1 MRWLLSDKLSSSVTK
16 IKYILNRHGL
26 FSGGKMSKELTKVV
40 DEIGREKGIARELL
54 YDALRESILAAVARK
69 IGKLL
74 EPDVNIDIDKGTIEI
89 LLPKEVCESVDD
101 KWTEV
106 HIDEADPYKEN
117 PQLGDVVMVPTTLE
131 ELGRQAALVA
141 KQKLF
146 EKLRDAEKQV
156 VLDQFQDRIG
166 EIVNGVVLKTDRENL
181 IINIGKTEAV
191 LPKREMIGGDF
202 FNRGDYVRALLLD
215 IRLIKGWPQLILS
228 RTHPAFMRKLFE
240 TEIPE
245 VFEGIIDVK
254 AVSREPGDRAKVA
267 VYTTHSSIDP
277 VGACI
282 GLKGVRINAISNELR
297 GEKIDVIEW
306 SPDSIKFVCNAI
318 SPAEV
323 VLTNVFE
330 DEETIE
336 IVVPDDQLS
345 LAIGKKGQNVR
356 LAAKL
361 TEWRLDVLKESE
373 YAEIRKER
381 MQDQEQELKDFYE
394 MYNLENLSGMTDELQ
409 NSLIEAGYDDIE
421 KLSNA
426 SFHELK
432 QAMECGE
439 DQAVSVINMALDYL
453 ASKFDELEEEE
464 EELEEETE
472 AAEEADE
479 VIETVQ
485 ETAEITVEEAEIQAE
500 KDKDTE

>member
-1 MRWLLSDKLSSSVTK
+1 
-16 IKYILNRHGL
+16 
-26 FSGGKMSKELTKVV
+26 MSKELTRVV

-54 YDALRESILAAVARK
+54 QEALEESILAAVARK

-74 EPDVNIDIDKGTIEI
+74 EPDVTVDIDKGTIEI
-89 LLPKEVCESVDD
+89 LLPKEVCEGVDD
-101 KWTEV
+101 KWTEIF
-106 HIDEADPYKEN
+106 IDDAVEFKEN
-117 PQLGDVVMVPTTLE
+117 PQLGDVIMVPATLE

-156 VLDQFQDRIG
+156 VLDQFQDKIG
-166 EIVNGVVLKTDRENL
+166 EIVNGVVLKTDRDNL
-181 IINIGKTEAV
+181 IVNIGKTEAV

-215 IRLIKGWPQLILS
+215 IRIVKGWPQLILS
-228 RTHPAFMRKLFE
+228 RTHPEFMRKLFE

-323 VLTNVFE
+323 VLTNIFE

-381 MQDQEQELKDFYE
+381 MHDQEQELKDFYE
-394 MYNLENLSGMTDELQ
+394 MYNLDNLDGLSEDLKNG
-409 NSLIEAGYDDIE
+409 LIEAGYDDIE

-426 SFHELK
+426 SFEEVAEVL
-432 QAMECGE
+432 ECGDDE
-439 DQAVSVINMALDYL
+439 AVSVINMALDYL
-453 ASKFDELEEEE
+453 AHKF
-464 EELEEETE
+464 EELEDDTGEEDDKET
-472 AAEEADE
+472 DE
-479 VIETVQ
+479 
-485 ETAEITVEEAEIQAE
+485 ETAEKEP
-500 KDKDTE
+500 DTEDEE

>member
-1 MRWLLSDKLSSSVTK
+1 
-16 IKYILNRHGL
+16 
-26 FSGGKMSKELTKVV
+26 MSKELTKVV
-40 DEIGREKGIARELL
+40 DELGREKGISRDILCE
-54 YDALRESILAAVARK
+54 ALRESILAAVARK

-74 EPDVNIDIDKGTIEI
+74 EPDVEVDIDRGIIDI
-89 LLPKEVCESVDD
+89 LLPKEVCEGVDD
-101 KWTEV
+101 KWTEIY
-106 HIDEADPYKEN
+106 IDDAQQYKEN
-117 PQLGDVVMVPTTLE
+117 AQLGDVIMVPTTLE

-146 EKLRDAEKQV
+146 EKIREAEKQV
-156 VLDQFQDRIG
+156 VLDQFQDRVG
-166 EIVNGVVLKTDRENL
+166 DVVNGVVLKTDRDNL

-202 FNRGDYVRALLLD
+202 YNRGDYVRALLLD
-215 IRLIKGWPQLILS
+215 IKIVKGWPQLILS
-228 RTHPAFMRKLFE
+228 RTHPQFLKKLFE
-240 TEIPE
+240 VEIPE
-245 VFEGIIDVK
+245 VYEGIIDVK

-267 VYTTHSSIDP
+267 VYTMNSSIDP

-306 SPDSIKFVCNAI
+306 SPDPIKFVCNAI
-318 SPAEV
+318 SPADV

-330 DEETIE
+330 DEDTIE

-381 MQDQEQELKDFYE
+381 MQDQEQELKEFYE
-394 MYNLENLSGMTDELQ
+394 IYNLENLSVLSAEEV
-409 NSLIEAGYDDIE
+409 SKLIEAGLDDIE

-426 SFHELK
+426 SPHEVADAVSK
-432 QAMECGE
+432 GE
-439 DQAVSVINMALDYL
+439 DEAVNIINAAIDFL
-453 ASKFDELEEEE
+453 ASKFEDMDSEENEE
-464 EELEEETE
+464 N
-472 AAEEADE
+472 
-479 VIETVQ
+479 
-485 ETAEITVEEAEIQAE
+485 
-500 KDKDTE
+500 

>member
-1 MRWLLSDKLSSSVTK
+1 
-16 IKYILNRHGL
+16 
-26 FSGGKMSKELTKVV
+26 MSKELTKVV

-54 YDALRESILAAVARK
+54 QEALEESILAAVARK

-74 EPDVNIDIDKGTIEI
+74 EPDVEVDIEKGIIDI

-101 KWTEV
+101 KFTEI
-106 HIDEADPYKEN
+106 HIDVADEFKEN
-117 PQLGDVVMVPTTLE
+117 PQLGDVIMVPTTLE

-146 EKLRDAEKQV
+146 EKLREAEKQV
-156 VLDQFQDRIG
+156 VLDQFQDKIG
-166 EIVNGVVLKTDRENL
+166 EIINGVVLKTDRDNL
-181 IINIGKTEAV
+181 IVNIGKTEAV

-215 IRLIKGWPQLILS
+215 IRIIKGWPQLILS
-228 RTHPAFMRKLFE
+228 RTHPEFMKKLFE

-267 VYTTHSSIDP
+267 VYTTNSSIDP

-323 VLTNVFE
+323 VLTNIFE

-381 MQDQEQELKDFYE
+381 MQDQEQEMKDFYE
-394 MYNLENLSGMTDELQ
+394 MYNLDNLEELDAD
-409 NSLIEAGYDDIE
+409 NIHGLIEAGLDDIE

-426 SFHELK
+426 SFDEVSDAL
-432 QAMECGE
+432 ECEE
-439 DQAVSVINMALDYL
+439 DKAVSIINMALDYL
-453 ASKFDELEEEE
+453 SNKL
-464 EELEEETE
+464 EELEDD
-472 AAEEADE
+472 EEADE
-479 VIETVQ
+479 DTDEDIDSEDSEQAET
-485 ETAEITVEEAEIQAE
+485 TEEAEIVP
-500 KDKDTE
+500 DTENE

>member
-1 MRWLLSDKLSSSVTK
+1 
-16 IKYILNRHGL
+16 
-26 FSGGKMSKELTKVV
+26 MSKELTKVV

-54 YDALRESILAAVARK
+54 HEALRESILAAVARK

-74 EPDVNIDIDKGTIEI
+74 EPDVLIDIDKGIIEI

-106 HIDEADPYKEN
+106 HIDDAGPYKEN
-117 PQLGDVVMVPTTLE
+117 PQLGDVVMVPATLE

-146 EKLRDAEKQV
+146 EKLREAEKQV

-166 EIVNGVVLKTDRENL
+166 EIVNGVVLKTDRDNL
-181 IINIGKTEAV
+181 IVNIGKTEAI

-202 FNRGDYVRALLLD
+202 YNRGDYVRALLLD

-228 RTHPAFMRKLFE
+228 RTHPEFMKKLFE

-267 VYTTHSSIDP
+267 VYTTNSSIDP

-306 SPDSIKFVCNAI
+306 SPDSIRFVCNAI
-318 SPAEV
+318 SPADV
-323 VLTNVFE
+323 VLTNIFE

-394 MYNLENLSGMTDELQ
+394 MYNLENLSKLDEEIREG
-409 NSLIEAGYDDIE
+409 LIEAGYDDIE

-426 SFHELK
+426 SFHELRE
-432 QAMECGE
+432 ALDCEE

-453 ASKFDELEEEE
+453 ASKFEELEDEV
-464 EELEEETE
+464 EELEEEAE
-472 AAEEADE
+472 AAEETEE
-479 VIETVQ
+479 VLEN
-485 ETAEITVEEAEIQAE
+485 AEEAETEAE
-500 KDKDTE
+500 KEKDTE

>member
-1 MRWLLSDKLSSSVTK
+1 
-16 IKYILNRHGL
+16 
-26 FSGGKMSKELTKVV
+26 MSKELTKVV

-54 YDALRESILAAVARK
+54 QDALRESILAAVARK

-74 EPDVNIDIDKGTIEI
+74 EPDVEIDIDKGIIEI
-89 LLPKEVCESVDD
+89 LLPKEVCEEVDD
-101 KWTEV
+101 KWTEI
-106 HIDEADPYKEN
+106 HIDDSDPYKEN
-117 PQLGDVVMVPTTLE
+117 PQLGDVIMVPTTLE

-146 EKLRDAEKQV
+146 EKLREAEKQV

-166 EIVNGVVLKTDRENL
+166 EIVNGVVLKTDRDNL
-181 IINIGKTEAV
+181 IVNIGKTEAI

-215 IRLIKGWPQLILS
+215 IRLVKGWPQLILS
-228 RTHPAFMRKLFE
+228 RTHPEFMKKLFE

-267 VYTTHSSIDP
+267 VYTTNSSIDP

-323 VLTNVFE
+323 VLTNIFE

-394 MYNLENLSGMTDELQ
+394 MYNLDNLEGVDTETVAGLV
-409 NSLIEAGYDDIE
+409 EAGYDDIE

-426 SFHELK
+426 SFDEVAEVL
-432 QAMECGE
+432 ECSE
-439 DQAVSVINMALDYL
+439 DKAVSIINMALDYL
-453 ASKFDELEEEE
+453 TSKF
-464 EELEEETE
+464 EELESDDSGEAEESETAEEAEEAEETE
-472 AAEEADE
+472 ENESAETD
-479 VIETVQ
+479 T
-485 ETAEITVEEAEIQAE
+485 
-500 KDKDTE
+500 DTEDEK

>member
-1 MRWLLSDKLSSSVTK
+1 
-16 IKYILNRHGL
+16 
-26 FSGGKMSKELTKVV
+26 MSKELTKVV

-54 YDALRESILAAVARK
+54 QEALEESIFAAVARK

-74 EPDVNIDIDKGTIEI
+74 EPDVFVDIDKGTIEI

-101 KWTEV
+101 KWTEI
-106 HIDEADPYKEN
+106 HIDNADEFKEN
-117 PQLGDVVMVPTTLE
+117 PQLGDVIMVPATLE

-166 EIVNGVVLKTDRENL
+166 EIVNGVVLKTDRDNL

-215 IRLIKGWPQLILS
+215 IRIIKGWPQLILS
-228 RTHPAFMRKLFE
+228 RTHPEFMKKLFE

-267 VYTTHSSIDP
+267 VYTTNSSIDP

-323 VLTNVFE
+323 VLTNIFE

-381 MQDQEQELKDFYE
+381 MQDQEQDLKEFYE
-394 MYNLENLSGMTDELQ
+394 MYNLDNLEGLDADTMH
-409 NSLIEAGYDDIE
+409 SLIEAGYDDIE

-426 SFHELK
+426 DFKEVAQEL
-432 QAMECGE
+432 ECE
-439 DQAVSVINMALDYL
+439 EEKAVSLINMALDYL
-453 ASKFDELEEEE
+453 ANKFDELEDEIEEAE
-464 EELEEETE
+464 EAADTEEKEETE
-472 AAEEADE
+472 EP
-479 VIETVQ
+479 ETD
-485 ETAEITVEEAEIQAE
+485 T
-500 KDKDTE
+500 DTEND

>member
-1 MRWLLSDKLSSSVTK
+1 M
-16 IKYILNRHGL
+16 
-26 FSGGKMSKELTKVV
+26 
-40 DEIGREKGIARELL
+40 L
-54 YDALRESILAAVARK
+54 YLK
-69 IGKLL
+69 Q
-74 EPDVNIDIDKGTIEI
+74 
-89 LLPKEVCESVDD
+89 
-101 KWTEV
+101 TE
-106 HIDEADPYKEN
+106 D
-117 PQLGDVVMVPTTLE
+117 
-131 ELGRQAALVA
+131 
-141 KQKLF
+141 
-146 EKLRDAEKQV
+146 
-156 VLDQFQDRIG
+156 
-166 EIVNGVVLKTDRENL
+166 NL
-181 IINIGKTEAV
+181 IVNIGKTEAV

-215 IRLIKGWPQLILS
+215 IRIVKGWPQLILS
-228 RTHPAFMRKLFE
+228 RTHPEFMRKLFE

-323 VLTNVFE
+323 VLTNIFE

-381 MQDQEQELKDFYE
+381 MHDQEQELKDFYE
-394 MYNLENLSGMTDELQ
+394 MYNLDNLDGLSEDLKNG
-409 NSLIEAGYDDIE
+409 LIEAGYDDIE

-426 SFHELK
+426 SFEEVAEVL
-432 QAMECGE
+432 ECGDDE
-439 DQAVSVINMALDYL
+439 AVSVINMALDYL
-453 ASKFDELEEEE
+453 AHKF
-464 EELEEETE
+464 EELEDDTGEEDDKET
-472 AAEEADE
+472 DE
-479 VIETVQ
+479 
-485 ETAEITVEEAEIQAE
+485 ETAEKEP
-500 KDKDTE
+500 DTEDEE

>member
-1 MRWLLSDKLSSSVTK
+1 
-16 IKYILNRHGL
+16 
-26 FSGGKMSKELTKVV
+26 MSKELTKVV

-54 YDALRESILAAVARK
+54 HEALSEAILAAVARK

-74 EPDVNIDIDKGTIEI
+74 EPDVIIDIDKGII
-89 LLPKEVCESVDD
+89 DIMLPKEVCESVDD

-106 HIDEADPYKEN
+106 HIDEADKYKEN
-117 PQLGDVVMVPTTLE
+117 PQLGDVVMVPATLE

-166 EIVNGVVLKTDRENL
+166 EILNGVVLKTDRDNL
-181 IINIGKTEAV
+181 IVNIGKTEAI
-191 LPKREMIGGDF
+191 LPKREMISGDF
-202 FNRGDYVRALLLD
+202 FNRGDYVRAYLLD
-215 IRLIKGWPQLILS
+215 IKLIKGWPQLILS
-228 RTHPAFMRKLFE
+228 RTHPEFMKKLFE

-254 AVSREPGDRAKVA
+254 AVAREPGDRAKVA
-267 VYTTHSSIDP
+267 VYTTNSSIDP

-282 GLKGVRINAISNELR
+282 GLKGVRINSISNELR

-306 SPDSIKFVCNAI
+306 SPDPVRFVCNAI
-318 SPAEV
+318 SPADV
-323 VLTNVFE
+323 VLTNIFE

-394 MYNLENLSGMTDELQ
+394 MYNLDNLEGLDENTIHSLS
-409 NSLIEAGYDDIE
+409 EAGFDDIE
-421 KLSNA
+421 KLSSA
-426 SFHELK
+426 SFDDISQILDCSDDEALI
-432 QAMECGE
+432 
-439 DQAVSVINMALDYL
+439 VINKALDYL
-453 ASKFDELEEEE
+453 ASKF
-464 EELEEETE
+464 EELENDEIELPADDTAEVTTEETE
-472 AAEEADE
+472 TEP
-479 VIETVQ
+479 
-485 ETAEITVEEAEIQAE
+485 
-500 KDKDTE
+500 DTEDEK